1 MFTYNGDSNLDGKV
15 NSTDYALMTSGFP
28 TVPAGYGWEY
38 GLYDYGYFSQ
48 TSSPGVS
55 FDEALYSTGASGYSA
70 NGKINAPDLAAPSA
84 LTLTPASTTEVDLG
98 WTNPA
103 GTSSAVVQVSTDG
116 GSTWTTLTTV
126 SSPTDTYDATGLSA
140 SSLYYFRVQVLD
152 SSSEASPWAT
162 ASGYTYYAVQA
173 TGTASLAY
181 QNTSAL
187 FAVGNIQVEGPSPS
201 AGQISALIDWGDD
214 TQSAGTIT
222 ASGSSFTLTGTHEY
236 YQPGAYAVT
245 AEVVY
250 SPPSVSAVDTF
261 LGSYMEVRSGVDP
274 ATSETN
280 DSYSISS
287 SADFALTP
295 ALSINN
301 STGSYSLSVVGSA
314 TYGFDQTLDQADED
328 GGDSVQRQ
336 ETGGAID
343 FNFSDSGTFTVPP
356 SSPSFSVASYSLS
369 SAGSASLT
377 MIDDQRAI
385 NDSLDQTLADPNA
398 PASEQAVNKVVDAAL
413 NVGAVFDG
421 GEGKKAADELRA
433 EVKEIEAVE
442 RGVTIER
449 NSPLVDGAT
458 HIMAKNG
465 DDIAL
470 KVSGDTATATV
481 SYLQKFQHP
490 ELLRAAVAEA
500 KAQGAKKLI
509 VNSGTL
515 VTGSSRAFMDQVM
528 SSGKTFLGQSFTKLA
543 DGTYEIDLSKLLE

>member
-328 GGDSVQRQ
+328 GGDS
-336 ETGGAID
+336 
-343 FNFSDSGTFTVPP
+343 
-356 SSPSFSVASYSLS
+356 YSLS